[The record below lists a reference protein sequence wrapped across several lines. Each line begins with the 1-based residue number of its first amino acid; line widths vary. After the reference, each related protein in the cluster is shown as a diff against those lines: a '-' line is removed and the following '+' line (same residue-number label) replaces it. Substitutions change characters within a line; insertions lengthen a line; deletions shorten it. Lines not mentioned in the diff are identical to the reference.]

1 MKYLVFIII
10 TVIFTSCLTSL
21 HPITNARN
29 VLREDRMLGNW
40 ICNDEDIIRIQK
52 FKESDFHKSL
62 LRTTGRQTY
71 HAEEPGFREDSIM
84 YANGYNVEFNK
95 NGVKYSLFGAITR
108 IGGELYIDLLP
119 IIAEDPKNA
128 EGSGYEYLP
137 EYLPAF
143 SMAKLEVKNNNLVN
157 LHFLNGDFI
166 KEQIKNGNVRIGHEY
181 DNLFE
186 TLLITA
192 STEQLHQF
200 FEKYGHDQR
209 LFKKE
214 NSVTLTRKG

>member
-21 HPITNARN
+21 HPITNAKN
-29 VLREDRMLGNW
+29 ILREDRVLGNW
-40 ICNDEDIIRIQK
+40 ICNDEDTISIRK
-52 FKESDFHKSL
+52 FKVNNFSSSL
-62 LRTTGRQTY
+62 LGTSGRQTQGVQ
-71 HAEEPGFREDSIM
+71 EPGYNDSTL
-84 YANGYNVEFNK
+84 YANGYNVQFSK
-95 NGVKYSLFGAITR
+95 NGVRYTMFGAITR
-108 IGGELYIDLLP
+108 IGGELYIDLVP
-119 IIAEDPKNA
+119 IHTEDLKNK
-128 EGSGYEYLP
+128 EGTGYDYSSDYLQV
-137 EYLPAF
+137 F
-143 SMAKLEVKNNNLVN
+143 SMAKLEVKSNNLVN

-200 FEKYGHDQR
+200 LEKYGNDQR
-209 LFKKE
+209 LFSKE